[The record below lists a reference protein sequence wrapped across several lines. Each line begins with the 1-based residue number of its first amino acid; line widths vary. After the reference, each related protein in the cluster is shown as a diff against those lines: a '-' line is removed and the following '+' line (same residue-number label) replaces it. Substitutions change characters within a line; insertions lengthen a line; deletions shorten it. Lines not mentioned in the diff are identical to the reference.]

1 MLLSD
6 SMSQNARITF
16 DRRDRKALID
26 VIKKTDGGRYV
37 ETLLQRDMSTNSEKH
52 KIWNK
57 ITSKFSEAIDRSVT
71 VKQTQ
76 RLWYRYRF
84 LANRRK
90 GRDEDLAEFE
100 KSSKKTGGGPGMSPP
115 SGSVPI

>member
-76 RLWYRYRF
+76 RLWYRF

-90 GRDEDLAEFE
+90 G
-100 KSSKKTGGGPGMSPP
+100 
-115 SGSVPI
+115 